1 MLPSGNM
8 INKRDLQMNEFNY
21 YCSCKRN
28 NNQVITQYINYIII
42 AIKCQLIALIK
53 SV

>member
-8 INKRDLQMNEFNY
+8 FNKRDLQMNEFNY

-42 AIKCQLIALIK
+42 AIII
-53 SV
+53 

>member
-8 INKRDLQMNEFNY
+8 FNKRDLQMNEFNY

-42 AIKCQLIALIK
+42 TK
-53 SV
+53 